1 MPTSRQYGRSERQQA
16 YAAARAVQSM
26 ARKLRGRKLST
37 KEARALTELAATA
50 AGGSARSAR
59 SITGSGKYKSRKK
72 RRSAIRRETRG
83 YVRKVTGGKK
93 RSAGA
98 SRRSSASRSGTA
110 RRSRKSR
117 SLRGWTPSRRQDRKF
132 KATWKQAS
140 YGPVPFAQQGKK
152 TRKKYLKEWKRKGY
166 RRVRRYA

>member
-37 KEARALTELAATA
+37 KEARALTALAATA
-50 AGGSARSAR
+50 AGGSARSAE
-59 SITGSGKYKSRKK
+59 SITLGRKYRGRK
-72 RRSAIRRETRG
+72 RRSKIRASTRE
-83 YVRKVTGGKK
+83 YVSRATGSK
-93 RSAGA
+93 
-98 SRRSSASRSGTA
+98 

-117 SLRGWTPSRRQDRKF
+117 KSSRGWTPSRKAQRAFRK
-132 KATWKQAS
+132 TWTTDT
-140 YGPVPFAQQGKK
+140 YGPVPFAAQPKK
-152 TRKKYLKEWKRKGY
+152 TRKRYLKQWKRKGY